1 MDVDKISCPLC
12 GKDFASSV
20 IEAHASKCCFLNETA
35 SDKDKWTSWDKILLR
50 DSSPNNRGGK
60 LLKDSSPS
68 NRSGKLLKDSSPSS
82 RSGKLLKD
90 SSPSSRNNKLLK
102 DSSPSSRNNKLL
114 RDSSPSSRNNKLLKD
129 SSPSCKN
136 INLKS
141 AHVKRANSLDLPQK
155 RKSSLDQ
162 SFLEEEDLKVDLPEK
177 STNKGCKKLRGNE
190 CTPLAEQMR
199 PTSLLNFVGQKH
211 ILGPNTML
219 SELLQKGEIP
229 NMILWGPPGCGKTSL
244 ANVIAHMCKNDA
256 SRKLRYVKLSAA
268 MAGVQELKE
277 VISIAANHAKFAQ
290 RTIVFMDEIHRF
302 NKTQQDVFLPHVES
316 GTITLIGATTE
327 NPSFSL
333 NCALLSR
340 CRVIVLHKLSVANLI
355 SILRRAVISLKGIIH
370 EFDKRESDQAKEGTS
385 REDKIK
391 MEPSHNTKFIIDER
405 TIEWLGETCDGDARI
420 ALGGLE
426 LAVRCKAP
434 NEEEL
439 LSVGPAIITL
449 NDIEEILKKTHM
461 LYDKKGDQHY
471 DMISAL
477 HKSVRASDENASLYW
492 LTRMISGGEDPVY
505 IARRLVRMAS
515 EDIGLADPKALGI
528 AMHTMHGCKM
538 IGMPECDVLLA
549 QCTTYLARAPK
560 SRLMDNA
567 LRAAQRVV
575 AEHKGPQPG
584 VPLYLRNAPTR
595 LMKDLG
601 HGKGYNMRQKDES
614 GLSYLPEG
622 LENLD
627 FFGDNDDTM

>member
-1 MDVDKISCPLC
+1 MDTDKISCPIC

-20 IEAHASKCCFLNETA
+20 IESHANKCLFFNESVKEET
-35 SDKDKWTSWDKILLR
+35 TSLF
-50 DSSPNNRGGK
+50 
-60 LLKDSSPS
+60 KDSSPINKKS
-68 NRSGKLLKDSSPSS
+68 KLKQTNVKKANPV
-82 RSGKLLKD
+82 
-90 SSPSSRNNKLLK
+90 
-102 DSSPSSRNNKLL
+102 
-114 RDSSPSSRNNKLLKD
+114 
-129 SSPSCKN
+129 
-136 INLKS
+136 S
-141 AHVKRANSLDLPQK
+141 AK
-155 RKSSLDQ
+155 RKSLDQ
-162 SFLEEEDLKVDLPEK
+162 CFSQNFHKDEEDVKDDMLQK
-177 STNKGCKKLRGNE
+177 SINNECKKLRGND
-190 CTPLAEQMR
+190 CIPLAEQMR

-211 ILGPNTML
+211 ILGPSTML
-219 SELLQKGEIP
+219 SELLQKKEIP

-244 ANVIAHMCKNDA
+244 ANVIAHMCKNDT

-268 MAGVQELKE
+268 MAGVQEVKE

-327 NPSFSL
+327 NPSFNL
-333 NCALLSR
+333 NSALLSR
-340 CRVIVLHKLSVANLI
+340 CRVIVLHKLSVTNLV
-355 SILRRAVISLKGIIH
+355 SILKRAVISLEGIIIH
-370 EFDKRESDQAKEGTS
+370 MTDKSTLQNEESTS
-385 REDKIK
+385 NGSNGK
-391 MEPSHNTKFIIDER
+391 MELSYNTKFIIDEP
-405 TIEWLGETCDGDARI
+405 TIEWLAETCDGDARI

-426 LAVRCKAP
+426 MAVRSKAP
-434 NEEEL
+434 NQEEL
-439 LSVGPAIITL
+439 LNVGSAIITL
-449 NDIEEILKKTHM
+449 NDVEESLKKTHM

-477 HKSVRASDENASLYW
+477 HKSVRANDENASLYW

-515 EDIGLADPKALGI
+515 EDIGLADPKALGL

-538 IGMPECDVLLA
+538 IGMPDCDVLLA
-549 QCTTYLARAPK
+549 QCTIYLAKAPK

-567 LRAAQRVV
+567 LRAAQKVV

-601 HGKGYNMRQKDES
+601 CGKGYNMRHKDES

-622 LENLD
+622 LEDLD
-627 FFGDNDDTM
+627 FLGDDEDDTM